1 MQYQFEYPY
10 VFLFLF
16 VLLGFSKFFA
26 LKEKMLIIPHL
37 DLLNHSYSKF
47 TSDFF
52 LKWIFFI
59 FLLIA
64 MSSPYRSDEIIT
76 QENKGY
82 NIGLILDS
90 SHSMREKGFNRNNI
104 MENKFDVVKTIVSK
118 FIQKR
123 KNDNLSIVVFGNF
136 SFVALPL
143 TFDKSMTISVLNTL
157 RIGMAGRN
165 TAINDGL
172 AQSIKTLSSTK
183 AKKNIA
189 ILLTDGR
196 NTAGEIPLEVAVK
209 LAKKHNVK
217 IYTIG
222 MGRKGEYDRAYLE
235 YISNETGGVFFSSSN
250 EKALGNIYKEI
261 NKLEKQK
268 IKSNIYEKKTY
279 YFYYPL
285 SISIMAL
292 FLYILVQ
299 SRKQI

>member
-1 MQYQFEYPY
+1 MPYQFDYPF

-16 VLLGFSKFFA
+16 ALLAFSKFFA

-47 TSDFF
+47 TADFF

-59 FLLIA
+59 SLLLAIA
-64 MSSPYRSDEIIT
+64 SPYKSDEIIT
-76 QENKGY
+76 KDNKGY

-90 SHSMREKGFNRNNI
+90 SNSMREKGFNRSNI
-104 MENKFDVVKTIVSK
+104 MDNKFDVVKSIVAK
-118 FIQKR
+118 FIKQR

-143 TFDKSMTISVLNTL
+143 TFDKDMTISVLNTL
-157 RIGMAGRN
+157 RIGMAGTN

-209 LAKKHNVK
+209 LAKKHSVK

-222 MGRKGEYDRAYLE
+222 MGRKGEYDRSYLE
-235 YISNETGGVFFSSSN
+235 YISSETGGVFFSSSN

-261 NKLEKQK
+261 DKLEKQK
-268 IKSNIYEKKTY
+268 IKSNIFEKKTY

-285 SISIMAL
+285 SLSIMAL

>member
-1 MQYQFEYPY
+1 
-10 VFLFLF
+10 
-16 VLLGFSKFFA
+16 
-26 LKEKMLIIPHL
+26 
-37 DLLNHSYSKF
+37 
-47 TSDFF
+47 
-52 LKWIFFI
+52 
-59 FLLIA
+59 

-157 RIGMAGRN
+157 RIGMAGSN